1 MAGGFRIGG
10 WLIEPQLNTVARD
23 GTTVRVE
30 PKVME
35 VLVCLARHAGEPV
48 SKEELLQTVWPNT
61 FVTDDGLKRS
71 ISELRRVFE
80 DDVREP
86 RVIQTIPKRG
96 YRLLVSV
103 EAIHGQHVGPQIAP
117 IAQPSQELP
126 KEGRNRRKLVSL
138 FSGAAALLLISVGAL
153 YIRQRHSA
161 TNENP
166 PIRSIAVLPFQNLSG
181 DPNQEYFCEGVTDA
195 LITDLAQSGSLKVIS
210 RTSSAQYKQSGKS
223 LPEIGRELGVD
234 GIVEG
239 TIQKSGDR
247 VRITAQLIHAPSDKH
262 LWASTYERGM
272 HDALALERDL
282 AQEIVDRVMGQI
294 AGRNRAP
301 LRASGP
307 ANYKAFDANLKGN
320 YHLARAESSVAE
332 HEKRA
337 AAQYFQQAIDA
348 DPDFVPAYIGLANAH
363 SELALG
369 SSEDIAVAKKAAEKA
384 LALDPNS
391 AEAWDILGH
400 IKWIELD
407 WAGAEQ
413 DQRRVIAL
421 SPNRTSCVCELGLL
435 LAAMGRLDEG
445 LREGQIE
452 QDLNPTEDNLSIV
465 LEMRDE
471 HDRAIEMLQRAAAL
485 HPTDSAK
492 HYSLFRNYA
501 EIGKYKEAVQELESA
516 WTLMGTPEIAANV
529 RRGFAASGYRG
540 AMREYATALEARQAA
555 HEGFFPENLA
565 VAYTAIGDK
574 DRAFHWLE
582 EAYEHR
588 ERVSL
593 DWGLMIVKE
602 DHMLD
607 ALHSDRRFSDL
618 LQRVG
623 LAP

>member
-1 MAGGFRIGG
+1 MAGGFRIGS

-23 GTTVRVE
+23 GLTVRLE

-48 SKEELLQTVWPNT
+48 SKEVLLETVWPNT

-103 EAIHGQHVGPQIAP
+103 EPIHGPKVAAIT
-117 IAQPSQELP
+117 QPSQQLP
-126 KEGRNRRKLVSL
+126 KEGRDWPKRVLL
-138 FSGAAALLLISVGAL
+138 FSGAATLVLIAVAAV
-153 YIRQRHSA
+153 YFRQRHPA
-161 TNENP
+161 TNANP
-166 PIRSIAVLPFQNLSG
+166 PIHSIAVLPFQNLSG
-181 DPNQEYFCEGVTDA
+181 DPNQEYFCEGMTDA
-195 LITDLAQSGSLKVIS
+195 LITDLAQSGSLRVTS

-223 LPEIGRELGVD
+223 LPEIGRELEAD

-247 VRITAQLIHAPSDKH
+247 VRITAQLIHAPTDKH
-262 LWASTYERGM
+262 LWAASYERDM
-272 HDALALERDL
+272 RDALALQRDL
-282 AQEIVDRVMGQI
+282 AEEIVDRVTGQI
-294 AGRNRAP
+294 AGPNGAR
-301 LRASGP
+301 LRPSGP

-320 YHLARAESSVAE
+320 YHLARAQSSVAE
-332 HEKRA
+332 NEKRA

-348 DPDFVPAYIGLANAH
+348 DPEFVAAYIGLANAH
-363 SELALG
+363 SELAIG
-369 SSEDIAVAKKAAEKA
+369 SSEDIAIARRAAEKA
-384 LALDPNS
+384 MALDPNS

-407 WAGAEQ
+407 WVGAEQ
-413 DQRRVIAL
+413 DQRRAIAL
-421 SPNRTSCVCELGLL
+421 SPNRASCVCELGLF

-445 LREGQIE
+445 LREAEIE
-452 QDLNPTEDNLSIV
+452 QELYPTEDSVSIV
-465 LEMRDE
+465 LEMRGE
-471 HDRAIEMLQRAAAL
+471 HNHAIEVLQRAAAL

-501 EIGKYKEAVQELESA
+501 EIVKYKEAMQELESA
-516 WTLMGTPEIAANV
+516 WTLMGTPEIAAHV
-529 RRGFAASGYRG
+529 RRGFAAAGYRG
-540 AMREYATALEARQAA
+540 AMREYAATLEARQAA

-565 VAYTAIGDK
+565 VAYTAVGDK
-574 DRAFHWLE
+574 DRAFYWLE
-582 EAYEHR
+582 QAYEHR
-588 ERVSL
+588 ESVSL

-607 ALHSDRRFSDL
+607 ALHSDPRFHDL
-618 LQRVG
+618 LRRVG

>member
-1 MAGGFRIGG
+1 VAGGFRLAA
-10 WLIEPQLNTVARD
+10 WLIEPQLGTVSRN
-23 GTTVRVE
+23 GLTVRLE

-61 FVTDDGLKRS
+61 FVTDDGLKRA

-86 RVIQTIPKRG
+86 RTIQTIPKRG
-96 YRLLVSV
+96 YRLLVLV
-103 EAIHGQHVGPQIAP
+103 KP
-117 IAQPSQELP
+117 INGEQVAAALQPSQDLP
-126 KEGRNRRKLVSL
+126 KAGHKWHKLAL
-138 FSGAAALLLISVGAL
+138 LSGGIAALLLISVGAL
-153 YIRQRHSA
+153 YVPRRQSWKNA
-161 TNENP
+161 SP
-166 PIRSIAVLPFQNLSG
+166 PIHSIAVLPFQNLSD
-181 DPNQEYFCEGVTDA
+181 DPNQEYFCEGMTDA

-223 LPEIGRELGVD
+223 LPQIGGELSVD
-234 GIVEG
+234 AIVEG
-239 TIQKSGDR
+239 AIQKSGDR
-247 VRITAQLIHAPSDKH
+247 VRITAQLIHAPTDKH
-262 LWASTYERGM
+262 LWAATYERDLR
-272 HDALALERDL
+272 DALVLERDL
-282 AQEIVDRVMGQI
+282 AQEIVDRVTGQI
-294 AGRNRAP
+294 AGPNRAP
-301 LRASGP
+301 LRPSGP

-320 YHLARAESSVAE
+320 YHLARAQSSVAE
-332 HEKRA
+332 NEKRA

-369 SSEDIAVAKKAAEKA
+369 SSEDLAITKSAAEKA

-407 WAGAEQ
+407 WVGAER

-421 SPNRTSCVCELGLL
+421 SPNRDSCVCELGLFL
-435 LAAMGRLDEG
+435 TATGRLDEG
-445 LREGQIE
+445 WREAEIE
-452 QDLNPTEDNLSIV
+452 QELNPSEDSVSIA
-465 LEMRDE
+465 LEMRGD
-471 HDRAIEMLQRAAAL
+471 HNRAIEVLQRAAVL

-501 EIGKYKEAVQELESA
+501 ETGKYKEAAQELESA
-516 WTLMGTPEIAANV
+516 LTLMGTPEIAANV
-529 RRGFAASGYRG
+529 RRGFAAAGYRG
-540 AMREYATALEARQAA
+540 AMREYAATLEARQAA

-565 VAYTAIGDK
+565 VAYTAVGDK
-574 DRAFHWLE
+574 DRAFYWLE
-582 EAYEHR
+582 QAYEHR
-588 ERVSL
+588 ESVSL

-607 ALHSDRRFSDL
+607 ALHSDPRFNEL
-618 LQRVG
+618 LRRVG
-623 LAP
+623 LTP